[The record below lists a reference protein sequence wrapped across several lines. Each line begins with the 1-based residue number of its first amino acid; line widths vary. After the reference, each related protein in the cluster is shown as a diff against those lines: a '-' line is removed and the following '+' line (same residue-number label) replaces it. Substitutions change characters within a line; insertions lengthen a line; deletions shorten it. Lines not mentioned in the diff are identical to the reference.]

1 MESAQIPLGKTV
13 AYASL
18 VLLCIPIF
26 KLLTILI
33 RPYFSPLRE
42 LRGPP
47 GGSWITG
54 HINDMLKSEKDRAE
68 CHLLWEKEYGHVY
81 VYKSLLNGDRLTT
94 TDPKA
99 LNHILANPMIYYK
112 PAHLRLTVG
121 QLIGEGLIFAEGAAH
136 KRQRRVMN
144 PSFSPGHIKEMNEL
158 FLMKA
163 LELRDALSAHLG
175 ANPSETVN
183 IIPFIARC
191 TLDIIGLAGFN
202 TDFNTVKNTNGEKK
216 DENPGNIAKQ
226 ENAGSTSD
234 LADAFAKSF
243 RTDQGYA
250 IMQILL
256 AWIPPLRSVLFLFDS
271 TTRAAEDAQATMRR
285 IGKQLVEERKRELG
299 FLPPKADEQQ
309 SQQRDAPSSGT
320 GKDLLSLMIKAN
332 MSPDVSPEQRMTD
345 AEVMHQIPT
354 FMVAGHE
361 TTATG
366 LVWALYSLSTHPEV
380 QSRLRTELYT
390 LSSPTPTM
398 NELNELSYFDA
409 VVKECLRLNSPF
421 ENTLRIAQA
430 DDVIPVGKPF
440 LDRSGQLRDRIRI
453 KKGDGVFL
461 PVLVMNRLEEIWGP
475 DAAEFDPERWFK
487 LPEATNSVPSVWGNQ
502 FSFLSGPRSCIGF
515 RFAVMEMKSI
525 LYTLIRNFEFKLGVA
540 EEDILKTSA

>member
-1 MESAQIPLGKTV
+1 
-13 AYASL
+13 
-18 VLLCIPIF
+18 
-26 KLLTILI
+26 
-33 RPYFSPLRE
+33 
-42 LRGPP
+42 
-47 GGSWITG
+47 
-54 HINDMLKSEKDRAE
+54 
-68 CHLLWEKEYGHVY
+68 
-81 VYKSLLNGDRLTT
+81 
-94 TDPKA
+94 
-99 LNHILANPMIYYK
+99 
-112 PAHLRLTVG
+112 
-121 QLIGEGLIFAEGAAH
+121 
-136 KRQRRVMN
+136 
-144 PSFSPGHIKEMNEL
+144 
-158 FLMKA
+158 
-163 LELRDALSAHLG
+163 
-175 ANPSETVN
+175 
-183 IIPFIARC
+183 
-191 TLDIIGLAGFN
+191 
-202 TDFNTVKNTNGEKK
+202 
-216 DENPGNIAKQ
+216 
-226 ENAGSTSD
+226 
-234 LADAFAKSF
+234 
-243 RTDQGYA
+243 
-250 IMQILL
+250 
-256 AWIPPLRSVLFLFDS
+256 
-271 TTRAAEDAQATMRR
+271 MRR

-299 FLPPKADEQQ
+299 FLPPKSGEQQ
-309 SQQRDAPSSGT
+309 SQERDAPSSGT

-440 LDRSGQLRDRIRI
+440 LDRSGQLRDRVRI

-540 EEDILKTSA
+540 EEDILKTSAIVTRPMEPKIDVPVARAIHTHNLDPYRDYGRVCGFPPEYCEFGSHLTKCKAWLEEEHPALFQRYYSEDALTAKAATLSLEAQNKLEEDTVKKERKAEARAEAEAKKKMSSRITIKRIERNKKKYVTA